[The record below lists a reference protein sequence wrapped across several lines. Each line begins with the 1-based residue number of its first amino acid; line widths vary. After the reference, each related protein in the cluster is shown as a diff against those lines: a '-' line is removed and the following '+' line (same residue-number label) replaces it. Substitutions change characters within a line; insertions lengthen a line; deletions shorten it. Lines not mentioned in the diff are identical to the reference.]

1 MTKEFVTDRSII
13 QISDAFYICVP
24 KLWAKAQNIKKGSTV
39 RITAYSDRLDIR
51 PVKK

>member
-13 QISDAFYICVP
+13 QISDAFYVTVP
-24 KLWAKAQNIKKGSTV
+24 KLWAKANNIKKGSMV
-39 RITAYSDRLDIR
+39 RVTAYSDHLDIR